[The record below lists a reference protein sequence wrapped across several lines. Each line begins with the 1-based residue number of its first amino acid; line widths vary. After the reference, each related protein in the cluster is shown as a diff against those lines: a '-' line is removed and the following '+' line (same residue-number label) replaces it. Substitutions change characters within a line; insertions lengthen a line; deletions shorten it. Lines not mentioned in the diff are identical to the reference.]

1 MGRSG
6 IVSDSTRDY
15 RAYGLH
21 IRSAVPLPFAP
32 SSESGEI
39 EPDVAGWAGRL
50 PPNESGRC
58 SYRPRKWTG
67 CMAPRRSASVCFI
80 YPVSLPT

>member
-21 IRSAVPLPFAP
+21 IRSAVPLPFVP
-32 SSESGEI
+32 SSEWGEI
-39 EPDVAGWAGRL
+39 EPDVTVRLGR
-50 PPNESGRC
+50 PCRTSGR
-58 SYRPRKWTG
+58 SRHRHPL
-67 CMAPRRSASVCFI
+67 F
-80 YPVSLPT
+80 L